1 MIVVADNL
9 NVINPVVAAALQTL
23 EAAPLQELAR
33 RCEQA
38 GAKIM
43 DINPG
48 YLSARHEDRMVF
60 MVEAVQQVSHLRLM
74 LDSPNPRVL
83 AQGLAA
89 CNQTPVLNALT
100 LEPEKLREI
109 LPLAAAHDSDL
120 VLLLLDERSFPP
132 PSLEGKV
139 TVALPLRDAALNA
152 GVKEERLIFD
162 AVLPNLS
169 WPDAWAQVGAI
180 VKLVRLLTDG
190 ALFQIQRPH
199 PGGPLQPQERPA
211 PDLLRQNRRVLP
223 LPAGRGRP
231 HLRPGRRAAAGGH
244 GDRATDQPGGLSFKF
259 RVSRYTRSSYDNH
272 IKILATA

>member
-9 NVINPVVAAALQTL
+9 NVVNPVVAAALKNL

-38 GAKIM
+38 GAKIL

-48 YLSARHEDRMVF
+48 YLSPRHEDRMVF
-60 MVEAVQQVSHLRLM
+60 MVEAVQQVTQLRLM

-89 CNQTPVLNALT
+89 CNQPPVLNALT
-100 LEPEKLREI
+100 LEPEKLRGI
-109 LPLAAAHDSDL
+109 LPLAAAREADL

-139 TVALPLRDAALNA
+139 AVAMSLRDAALNA

-180 VKLVRLLTDG
+180 VKLVRLLADG
-190 ALFQIQRPH
+190 ALLQSQARTLVGLSNLRSGLRQTYPAKIDESCLYLMA
-199 PGGPLQPQERPA
+199 GAGLTYVLADVLQPNLMDTVRFINQ
-211 PDLLRQNRRVLP
+211 LL
-223 LPAGRGRP
+223 
-231 HLRPGRRAAAGGH
+231 
-244 GDRATDQPGGLSFKF
+244 
-259 RVSRYTRSSYDNH
+259 
-272 IKILATA
+272 

>member
-1 MIVVADNL
+1 MLVVADNL
-9 NVINPVVAAALQTL
+9 NVLNPVVAAALHNL

-60 MVEAVQQVSHLRLM
+60 MVEAVQQVTRLRLM

-89 CNQTPVLNALT
+89 CEQTPLLNALT
-100 LEPEKLREI
+100 LEAEKLREI
-109 LPLAAAHDSDL
+109 LPLAAAHNTDL
-120 VLLLLDERSFPP
+120 VLLLIDERSFPP

-139 TVALPLRDAALNA
+139 TVAMQLRDAALSA

-162 AVLPNLS
+162 PVLPNLS
-169 WPDAWAQVGAI
+169 WPDAWAQVGEI
-180 VKLVRLLTDG
+180 VKLVRLLADG
-190 ALFQIQRPH
+190 ALFQTSARTLAGLSNLRSGLRRTYPAPIDEACLYLLA
-199 PGGPLQPQERPA
+199 GAGLSCVLADVLQP
-211 PDLLRQNRRVLP
+211 
-223 LPAGRGRP
+223 
-231 HLRPGRRAAAGGH
+231 
-244 GDRATDQPGGLSFKF
+244 GLMETVRFINQ
-259 RVSRYTRSSYDNH
+259 VV
-272 IKILATA
+272 